1 MHASIS
7 TIERQAAPTP
17 QLAEDKLAL
26 EYAEQHGT
34 ACARSCWSI
43 DHWLWPVLFF
53 EVALYF
59 GLHGFQT
66 LFASLVLLFTG
77 LLTVIIAFR
86 LALVTLSLISSP
98 EVKVDAAELSQLSQ
112 AELPMITILAPLYKE
127 ANLAQGLVRSLA
139 QLDYPRS
146 LLDIKLLLEADDD
159 ITVNAVRSLELG
171 KEFDVILVPA
181 SLPRTKP
188 KACNYGLRRARGE
201 FTVIFDAEDR
211 PESDQLKKVVLAFS
225 QAADNVAC
233 IQAKLNYYNPRVNF
247 LTRSFALEYTAWFDL
262 VLPGIQRLDGPIP
275 LGGTS
280 NHFRTA
286 VLRELGG
293 WDPYNVTEDCD
304 LGVRISILG
313 YRTLLIDS
321 TTWEE
326 ANSELGNWIRQRSR
340 WIKGYMQTHLV
351 HTKRAFHLLRRAG
364 LRRTL
369 LFYLCVSSVP
379 LQQLLNLLCLPVLVL
394 YALLLGYDGML
405 GRDPWVVVAGSREE
419 FRTAW
424 QMMFLE
430 AGEDPLWSRFSVVG
444 FVCSIGLLL
453 TNGMFIAINLL
464 AARRRGYGDLWLTA
478 LLSPGYWALGSVAAW
493 KGAVQ
498 LVMRPHY
505 WEKTNHG
512 LTPIETKG
520 SDPA

>member
-1 MHASIS
+1 MV
-7 TIERQAAPTP
+7 
-17 QLAEDKLAL
+17 EDRLAL
-26 EYAEQHGT
+26 EYAQQHGS

-43 DHWLWPVLFF
+43 DHWLWPILFF
-53 EVALYF
+53 EVALYL
-59 GLHGFQT
+59 GLVGFQT
-66 LFASLVLLFTG
+66 LFASFVLFITG
-77 LLTVIIAFR
+77 LLAVIIAFR
-86 LALVTLSLISSP
+86 LTLVTLSLIASS
-98 EVKVDAAELSQLSQ
+98 EIKVDAEELAQLDD
-112 AELPMITILAPLYKE
+112 ADLPLVTILVPLYKE
-127 ANLAQGLVRSLA
+127 ANVAQGAVQALSK
-139 QLDYPRS
+139 LDYPRS
-146 LLDIKLLLEADDD
+146 LLDIKLLLEADDS
-159 ITVNAVRSLELG
+159 ITVQAVRALELDKNFDG
-171 KEFDVILVPA
+171 EFDVILVPA

-188 KACNYGLRRARGE
+188 KACNYGLKKARGE

-211 PESDQLKKVVLAFS
+211 PEVDQLKKVVLAFS
-225 QAADNVAC
+225 KADESVAC

-326 ANSELGNWIRQRSR
+326 ANSQLGNWIRQRSR

-351 HTKRAFHLLRRAG
+351 HTKRVFYLLRNLG
-364 LRRTL
+364 MRRTI
-369 LFYLCVSSVP
+369 LFYLCISSVP
-379 LQQLLNLLCLPVLVL
+379 LQQLLNLLCVPGLLL
-394 YALLLGYDGML
+394 YALLLGYDVAL
-405 GRDPWVVVAGSREE
+405 GRDPWIVVAGSREE

-444 FVCSIGLLL
+444 FVCSVALLL
-453 TNGMFIAINLL
+453 TNGMFILINLL
-464 AARRRGYGDLWLTA
+464 AASRRGYGDLWLTA
-478 LLSPGYWALGSVAAW
+478 ILSPAYWALGSVAAW

-498 LVMRPHY
+498 LVIRPHY
-505 WEKTNHG
+505 WEKTVHG
-512 LTPIETKG
+512 LTPNESVEGNQI
-520 SDPA
+520 